1 MKADIISKAK
11 DILKDKNTKE
21 EERPAGEKAAMARIS
36 FSKAIIALACLFTVS
51 FQGLYFH
58 DSQQIALIFVAL
70 CLMTMV
76 WRRGGLKLPK
86 DPISGYLGLNLLI
99 TLGLWPFVVEKGMHL
114 FALTLALFYG
124 LFWLL
129 LDQLDGDEVAWVKQA
144 FTWAMALFGLI
155 STVAFVTGTL
165 GALNLVIHHRVAGP
179 IQYAN
184 TFGLLL
190 LGALM
195 LSFHQKM
202 PWYLRWPLTMALT
215 VPMVLT
221 MSRGTYGV
229 AILMIGAT
237 WVIHKGARQVA
248 WPVVASTGLG
258 FFLMKLYDQT
268 GTATRLSEG
277 FGASEWQSRLLYYED
292 ALRMIWD
299 NPLGLGY
306 NGYHYLQSYWQTGA
320 TYHVKFV
327 HSGILQAFLDM
338 GILGGLLFV
347 AFMVYLVF
355 IRAYPMKDRLVVM
368 ALLGHS
374 LVDMNLSFPVVS
386 LLVLVLVLR
395 EDLGPAEGERVKENG
410 WPKRGRWAFLLG
422 GMAVMAVAGWLLSG
436 VLLFNQGA
444 YREAIHRYPGYT
456 EAYRRM
462 LRQKKTEAWMV
473 PYAETLYEANP
484 FITELYPVLIDHAVA
499 AEDFEKGTAYS
510 KAYVT
515 YSPLHISHHER
526 HSRTLIHGAT
536 WHLAHGNLEAS
547 ESYVRQILA
556 MPGHLAELAN
566 DRRTNYNVNHQPDLR
581 MSPALMKDY
590 SEAGH
595 IMEKI
600 KNGR

>member
-1 MKADIISKAK
+1 MKADVISRAK
-11 DILKDKNTKE
+11 DILKDKNARE
-21 EERPAGEKAAMARIS
+21 EPLSVAQKAARTKIS
-36 FSKAIIALACLFTVS
+36 FSKSIIALACLFALG

-58 DSQQIALIFVAL
+58 DSQQMALLLTALLLMAIA
-70 CLMTMV
+70 
-76 WRRGGLKLPK
+76 WRRGGLRLPK
-86 DPISGYLGLNLLI
+86 DPISGYLGLTLLI
-99 TLGLWPFVVEKGMHL
+99 TLGLWPLVVEKGMHL

-129 LDQLDGDEVAWVKQA
+129 INQLDDDAVAWVKQA
-144 FTWAMALFGLI
+144 FTVTMALFGLI
-155 STVAFVTGTL
+155 STVAFVTG
-165 GALNLVIHHRVAGP
+165 ALEDFNLVIHHRVAGP

-190 LGALM
+190 LAALM
-195 LSFHQKM
+195 LSLHWKM

-237 WVIHKGARQVA
+237 WVICKGARQA
-248 WPVVASTGLG
+248 MGAVVVSTGLG

-268 GTATRLSEG
+268 ETANRLSEG

-327 HSGILQAFLDM
+327 HSGILQAFLDI
-338 GILGGLLFV
+338 GIIGGLLF
-347 AFMVYLVF
+347 AIFMVYLVF
-355 IRAYPMKDRLVVM
+355 VRAYPMKDRLVVM

-386 LLVLVLVLR
+386 LLVLVLVRR
-395 EDLGPAEGERVKENG
+395 EGLGLAEGKTVKESR
-410 WPKRGRWAFLLG
+410 WPKGGRWAFFLG
-422 GMAVMAVAGWLLSG
+422 GMAVMALAGWLLSG
-436 VLLFNQGA
+436 VLLFNQGS

-462 LRQKKTEAWMV
+462 LRQKTTEDWMV

-499 AEDFEKGTAYS
+499 AQDFEKGTAYS

-547 ESYVRQILA
+547 EGYVRQILA